1 MKRLVITIVIILII
15 YYFYNKEQTNK
26 NRYKSMIKPK
36 LSHEIKKDQYNDITN
51 FIYRIQ
57 TYYYY
62 NPQTFEEIIKH
73 LETFI
78 ILYKS
83 VHLQPDIAGQYYDL
97 MNDRKHMIL
106 NNLRSYFISLP
117 VYKDQF
123 NCNDALDDLEIILD
137 KYLDE
142 IIEINNKNNYKEITR
157 DTKYI
162 NKKDLSHNRF
172 LDNYAS
178 FSYY

>member
-15 YYFYNKEQTNK
+15 YYFYNQEQTNNNK
-26 NRYKSMIKPK
+26 YKSMIKPK
-36 LSHEIKKDQYNDITN
+36 LSHEIKKDNYNDITN
-51 FIYRIQ
+51 FIYKIQ

-73 LETFI
+73 LEIFVM
-78 ILYKS
+78 LYKS
-83 VHLQPDIAGQYYDL
+83 VKLQPDIAGQYYDL
-97 MNDRKHMIL
+97 MNDQKQLIL
-106 NNLRSYFISLP
+106 NNLRSYFVSFP

-137 KYLDE
+137 KYIDE
-142 IIEINNKNNYKEITR
+142 VININNENNYKELTR
-157 DTKYI
+157 DSKYI